1 MWPLWASVEWLIDLQ
16 LQNSDQKLCSP
27 CPLRFLR
34 YLLVFMTEP
43 PSSQFSAKNQ
53 MSVNGAHMLH
63 ILTAGKLTLLAL
75 IAPCAILR
83 GPGKAWRTTNPQ
95 GLPLKIAAGWGRVI
109 DNLKQAGAGTAFS
122 NPHNLFTPGWIYL
135 FCYPP
140 CDFPGLVIMSSGA
153 WLFLSCTKRRMY
165 FFLFIFPPPLSFPY
179 YRMKCHCLKT
189 CCNLGIM
196 WQSFRGIWSDPPLSQ
211 VFLEPQSPR
220 L

>member
-1 MWPLWASVEWLIDLQ
+1 MWPLWAFVEWLIGLQ

-75 IAPCAILR
+75 IAPCAISR
-83 GPGKAWRTTNPQ
+83 GPGKAWRTTSPQ
-95 GLPLKIAAGWGRVI
+95 GLPLKIAAGWGLAI

-135 FCYPP
+135 FCYP

-153 WLFLSCTKRRMY
+153 WVFLSCTKRRMY
-165 FFLFIFPPPLSFPY
+165 FFLFISPPYS
-179 YRMKCHCLKT
+179 
-189 CCNLGIM
+189 
-196 WQSFRGIWSDPPLSQ
+196 
-211 VFLEPQSPR
+211 VFLSPEWNVTALKHAAILGSCDR
-220 L
+220 VLGVSDLTHHFPKYF